1 MTHSTKQWTPCS
13 KNISKNMIIRSVRR
27 SGRRFAGG
35 LQLGESRV
43 SPSGSLCLELCTTV
57 PVAWQLFLLGSYLSG
72 RNYRQ
77 TTLFLS
83 KTFLSQPL
91 QGLVLFVLA
100 TESGDL

>member
-1 MTHSTKQWTPCS
+1 MATPS
-13 KNISKNMIIRSVRR
+13 QPVGQTVSHFRILRKI
-27 SGRRFAGG
+27 GG
-35 LQLGESRV
+35 GGMGVVYEAEDLKLSER
-43 SPSGSLCLELCTTV
+43 ELCTTV

-91 QGLVLFVLA
+91 QGLVLFVLR
-100 TESGDL
+100 